1 MSAVTAVED
10 SGSQNGDDPKKKP
23 FFNKGRMHFW
33 DVTTDILYFLFV
45 AKYNLFIWI
54 IMAVTMTQSALATK
68 KLIWCDQS
76 GRCQNLCST
85 FKAYFFGYLHDDTEE
100 ERIKRIRKVSDLF
113 VSQNA
118 AMFALQMLNSFL
130 IGNTWN
136 LL

>member
-1 MSAVTAVED
+1 
-10 SGSQNGDDPKKKP
+10 
-23 FFNKGRMHFW
+23 MHFW
-33 DVTTDILYFLFV
+33 DITTDVLYFLFV

-76 GRCQNLCST
+76 GRIQNLRST
-85 FKAYFFGYLHDDTEE
+85 IKAYFYGHLHDDTEE
-100 ERIKRIRKVSDLF
+100 ERIKRLRKVSDLF